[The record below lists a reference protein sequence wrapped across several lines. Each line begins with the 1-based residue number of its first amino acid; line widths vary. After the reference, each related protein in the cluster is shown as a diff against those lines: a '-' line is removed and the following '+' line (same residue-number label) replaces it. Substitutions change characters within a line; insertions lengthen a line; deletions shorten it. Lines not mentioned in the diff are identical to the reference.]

1 MARASLAAEVKEL
14 GEKLAAGTNKSD
26 EELATLKDS
35 ETRSAELEKSLESS
49 EEKSGAL
56 KSQLAEQHELVRLL
70 QVGNE
75 RFRNRES
82 RILTA

>member
-35 ETRSAELEKSLESS
+35 ETRSAELAKSLESS

-56 KSQLAEQHELVRLL
+56 KSELAEQQELVRLL
-70 QVGNE
+70 QVGN
-75 RFRNRES
+75 
-82 RILTA
+82 